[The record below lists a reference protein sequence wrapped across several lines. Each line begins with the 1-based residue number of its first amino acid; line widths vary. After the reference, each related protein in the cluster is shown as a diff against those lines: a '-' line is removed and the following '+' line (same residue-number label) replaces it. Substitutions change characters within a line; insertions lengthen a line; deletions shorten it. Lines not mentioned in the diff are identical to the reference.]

1 MMARAAG
8 QASLNAILAPALS
21 PIPQMP
27 NGNAMNTA
35 WRRRWL
41 RPHPRS
47 GISWRHPRLRQCP
60 YRKWQVADDV
70 GRRGHREAAG

>member
-60 YRKWQVADDV
+60 YRKP
-70 GRRGHREAAG
+70 AGGG